1 MPIRGLKQD
10 DITEF
15 KGKVTACNLTV
26 GEPGTLL
33 AAKNVIILD
42 DSQLRR
48 CPGYTLVGQVGFLP
62 IQAICDFQRDVDQRQ
77 YLIVQSGGSIVA
89 MNADCSGQVVLST
102 GETASHEFVKNAF
115 ALYSSNGVTAWRYVD
130 VAGTLTKYQWGI
142 TAPVTAPAIAL
153 SAGTLTL
160 TYGRTYVY
168 CFVSKYT
175 DSLGIQRVSVSAP
188 SPISA
193 HTGPIANEI
202 VTLSTFQ
209 VSTDPQ
215 VNFKWIFEVSDSPID
230 TSATYYFA
238 AEIPNSQT
246 TYGDALLDSALDQT
260 RLAPF
265 DNNPAPPAPLLTM
278 FQNRIVAVNLNLI
291 QLSGYSEITLG
302 IPEEAWPISLFF
314 DLPSG
319 KRTATAVAALQSGTM
334 LTVCTEDYWY
344 AYLGYD
350 ATTFTEQDRVAS
362 PGAAGARALCM
373 TNFGLAYLSKSRRI
387 WLWSGTGSPTDI
399 SSGIAKLLYGTYTM
413 EDLDATQVANAVL
426 RWYEY
431 GSLQF
436 LAVFCRTV
444 NSPDANMDLI
454 QLWTFAVNTSA
465 SSGMYGGGSAV
476 YGQLKGISQTDK
488 VPSVTM
494 TMANNVEVG
503 DIPYLYMG
511 DAEGFIYR
519 FPDGF
524 LDNGNPSAGVAQL
537 AWGMPNEGKSRFYW
551 LDVTTDRADSL
562 FSFGIYAT
570 VADAPDQR
578 IPPTQLA
585 VQQLPSPVNQSSFP
599 IRASLNAQGLATG
612 RYITLYIAFP
622 QDGSDAVVSK
632 VTLASRAL
640 NAGIA

>member
-1 MPIRGLKQD
+1 MAIQGLKQD
-10 DITEF
+10 AITLF
-15 KGKVTACNLTV
+15 KGKVTACNLTT
-26 GEPGTLL
+26 GDPGTLL

-48 CPGYTLVGQVGFLP
+48 CPGYTKVTTVGAGPVQSIV
-62 IQAICDFQRDVDQRQ
+62 DFQRDVDQVQ
-77 YLIVQSGGSIVA
+77 FVIVQSGGTIYS
-89 MNADCSGQVVLST
+89 MNADGTNKVVLST
-102 GETASHEFVKNAF
+102 GETAPHEFAKNAF
-115 ALYSSNGVTAWRYVD
+115 ALYSSNGITAWRYVD
-130 VAGTLTKYQWGI
+130 VGGTLTKYQWGI
-142 TAPVTAPAIAL
+142 TAPVTAPAISL

-168 CFVSKYT
+168 CFVAKYT

-193 HTGPIANEI
+193 HTGPIANEV
-202 VTLSTFQ
+202 VTLSTLQ
-209 VSTDPQ
+209 VSSDPQ
-215 VNFKWIFEVSDSPID
+215 VTHKWIFEVSDSPIN

-246 TYGDALLDSALDQT
+246 TYGDTLLDSALDQT

-265 DNNPAPPAPLLTM
+265 DNNPAPPAPMLTM
-278 FQNRIVAVNLNLI
+278 FQNRIVAVNGNLI
-291 QLSGYSEITLG
+291 QLSGYAEITLG
-302 IPEEAWPISLFF
+302 IPEESWPISLFF

-319 KRTATAVAALQSGTM
+319 KRTATAVASLQAGTM

-362 PGAAGARALCM
+362 PGAAGPRALCM
-373 TNFGLAYLSKSRRI
+373 TNFGLAYLSKSRRV
-387 WLWSGTGSPTDI
+387 WLWNGTGNPTDI

-413 EDLDATQVANAVL
+413 EDLDPSQIANAVL

-444 NSPDANMDLI
+444 NSPDANMDLM

-465 SSGMYGGGSAV
+465 SSGEYGGGSAV

-488 VPSVTM
+488 VPSTTL
-494 TMANNVEVG
+494 TMANNVEVA
-503 DIPYLYMG
+503 DTPYLFMG
-511 DAEGFIYR
+511 DAAGNIYR
-519 FPDGF
+519 FPDGYT
-524 LDNGNPSAGVAQL
+524 DNGNPYAGIAQL
-537 AWGMPNEGKSRFYW
+537 AWAAPNDGKSRFYW

-562 FSFGIYAT
+562 FSFQLYAA
-570 VADAPDQR
+570 VSDSPDNHLN
-578 IPPTQLA
+578 PTQLNI
-585 VQQLPSPVNQSSFP
+585 QQLPSPVNQSAMV
-599 IRASLNAQGLATG
+599 IRGSMNATGLATG
-612 RYITLYIAFP
+612 KFVTLYIAFP
-622 QDGSDAVVSK
+622 QDDSDAVVSK
-632 VTLASRAL
+632 VSLASKAL
-640 NAGIA
+640 NAGIP